1 MESRKLVDVEKKYN
15 VNADD
20 QFVVEDEDGT
30 KTVKF
35 SVIQTAIQKTMS
47 CNTINNL
54 KTLSLTQGAVIRTLG
69 YHKVNDGGAAT
80 YFIDYDP
87 SATDDGALCH
97 FLNGSDTLRA
107 KLIQEGSVSVLAFG
121 AVGDGVNDDYQ
132 AIQKALD
139 SDLPIYF
146 PTKTYKL
153 SSPLKI
159 KSNTHIDFNGST
171 FTCPNSTAFMIGSD
185 STGASNVSLSNAN
198 IIGFNGIDILARG
211 NKITL
216 ENISITGQTS
226 NSEYGIRSLS
236 DKNIRVIGCWF
247 ENLKYGVIVNP
258 ANDIT
263 TAGSVL
269 ITNTTL
275 NNSQH
280 CILFSGGLSNS
291 TRITISDCT
300 LNNAVNNTTNT
311 AYCAIYLNSQNNMV
325 NITNCMISNA
335 YSGLTVAKGILNVV
349 NIVKNM
355 YLSCKNNVINNDS
368 TGTTINIV

>member
-1 MESRKLVDVEKKYN
+1 MESRKLIDVEKKYN
-15 VNADD
+15 INADD
-20 QFVVEDEDGT
+20 QFVIEDEDGT

-35 SVIQTAIQKTMS
+35 SVIQSSIQKAMS

-54 KTLSLTQGAVIRTLG
+54 KTLSLPQGAVVRTLG

-107 KLIQEGSVSVLAFG
+107 KLIQEGSISVLVFG

-139 SDLPIYF
+139 SGLPIYF

-153 SSPLKI
+153 SSSLKI

-171 FTCPNSTAFMIGSD
+171 FNCPNSTAFTIGSD
-185 STGASNVSLSNAN
+185 STGASNVYLSNAS
-198 IIGFNGIDILARG
+198 IIGFNGIDILAKC

-226 NSEYGIRSLS
+226 SSEYAVRSLS
-236 DKNIRVIGCWF
+236 DRDVKIIGCWF
-247 ENLKYGVIVNP
+247 EEMKYGVIVNTP
-258 ANDIT
+258 NDIT
-263 TAGSVL
+263 TGGSVL

-275 NNSQH
+275 DNPYH
-280 CILFSGGLSNS
+280 CVMFSGGLVNS
-291 TRITISDCT
+291 TRATISDCT
-300 LNNAVNNTTNT
+300 LNSSSTNSS
-311 AYCAIYLNSQNNMV
+311 YSAIFLNSQNNML

-335 YSGLTVAKGILNVV
+335 YAGLSVSSGVLNTV

-355 YLSCKNNVINNDS
+355 YLNCKNQIINNDS